1 MYTCLCVNLNFHFT
15 WVNISEISGLY
26 GKCMFNFIRNFT
38 RYNKYFQRGFVIL
51 HFHKQFIKASEY
63 SASSSALNIIGCY
76 IFCFKFGHSDVS
88 STSLCFN
95 SHFLNNTLFEHL
107 SCAYLPSICLWWSV
121 QNFALLKSGF
131 LIFLLNSENFHRQ
144 TQAI

>member
-26 GKCMFNFIRNFT
+26 GNCMFT

-63 SASSSALNIIGCY
+63 SASSSELNIISCY

-88 STSLCFN
+88 STSLCFH
-95 SHFLNNTLFEHL
+95 SHFLNNKWLEHL

-131 LIFLLNSENFHRQ
+131 SIFLLNSENFHRQ
-144 TQAI
+144 TQVI